1 MKMNQYFLSLLVP
14 GSELPNEIQ
23 LIIFMFKGD
32 PILELQKLNLAKLCL
47 EIASKKNTIRLIR
60 YFTGIEFTI
69 VRPPLLEFAWSL
81 LRFGRKVY
89 FVSQYIPL
97 LL

>member
-32 PILELQKLNLAKLCL
+32 PIVEKQKLSFARLCH
-47 EIASKKNTIRLIR
+47 EIASKKNTIQLIR
-60 YFTGIEFTI
+60 FFTGIQFPI
-69 VRPPLLEFAWSL
+69 IRPPLLEFAWSL
-81 LRFGRKVY
+81 LKFGRRVY
-89 FVSQYIPL
+89 FVSQFIPL
-97 LL
+97 LI